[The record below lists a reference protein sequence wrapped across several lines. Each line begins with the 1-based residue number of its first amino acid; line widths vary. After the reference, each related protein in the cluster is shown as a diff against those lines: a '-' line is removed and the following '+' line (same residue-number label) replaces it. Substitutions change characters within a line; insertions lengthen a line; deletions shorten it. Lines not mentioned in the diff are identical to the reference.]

1 MDKHNILIVEDNQ
14 ILVMGLTSKLKSFGY
29 NVSNNAKSGI
39 EAIKMAE
46 SLKPDL
52 ILMDIILED
61 EMDGIEAAQ
70 KIKQKF
76 DIPIIFTTSCYDDE
90 TIERASIIK
99 PIGYIIKPYDYNQL
113 KITLEMAFKN
123 IQINNRL
130 KDEINKH
137 KETESELMKAKKIAE
152 FASEA
157 KNEFIAN
164 MSHELRTP
172 LNAIMGYCQLF
183 QNDSN
188 LSDKQKEGLEVVNK
202 SSQHL
207 LNLINDILEIS
218 KIEAGKME
226 LVNGEFNLKLLLS
239 NIVDILELKAREK
252 DISFNYNFSD
262 NIPDGVI
269 GDEKR
274 LKQILLNICGNA
286 VKFTQKGEVNFSV
299 KRKDND
305 ICFQI
310 QDTGIGI
317 PETKYNEIFL
327 PFQQVQDNKSFVEGT
342 GLGLSISK
350 KLVNMMGSNIHLK
363 SQLNTGSTF
372 WFCINLPEKKVQKA
386 TISKMKQQIIG
397 FKGDPKTIIV
407 ADDNDTNRILLD
419 QLLSRIGFQI
429 KLAKNGLE
437 AFELAKEI
445 KPDVIFMDLLMPVMN
460 GFEAVKKIRQI
471 DSCKNTLI
479 IALSANVFDATIEK
493 SYEAGCDSFIPKPFN
508 KELIFELLSNKLN
521 IVWVYK
527 NDFENDLK
535 NEKIIDVPNKK
546 DLSELSK
553 LAEYGDF
560 TGIKQKL
567 KNLSTE
573 NEKYLSFIK
582 KINTFIKEFE
592 FDKIVNF
599 IKSLLSTIKEL
610 S

>member
-29 NVSNNAKSGI
+29 NVSDNAKSGI

-99 PIGYIIKPYDYNQL
+99 PVGYIIKPYDYNQL

-137 KETESELMKAKKIAE
+137 KETESELIKAKKIAE
-152 FASEA
+152 FASDA

-188 LSDKQKEGLEVVNK
+188 LTDKQKEGLEVVNK

-226 LVNGEFNLKLLLS
+226 LVTGEFNLKFLLS
-239 NIVDILELKAREK
+239 NIVDILEIKAREK
-252 DISFNYNFSD
+252 DISFNYNFSE
-262 NIPDGVI
+262 NIPDGVM

-274 LKQILLNICGNA
+274 LKQVLLNICGNA
-286 VKFTQKGEVNFSV
+286 IKFTQQGEVNFLV

-305 ICFQI
+305 ICFQV

-317 PETKYNEIFL
+317 PETKFNEIFL
-327 PFQQVQDNKSFVEGT
+327 PFQQLQDNKSLVEGT

-350 KLVNMMGSNIHLK
+350 KLINMMGSNINFK
-363 SQLNTGSTF
+363 SQLNIGSTF
-372 WFCINLPEKKVQKA
+372 WFCLNLPEKKLLKTA
-386 TISKMKQQIIG
+386 ISKKKQQIIG
-397 FKGDPKTIIV
+397 YKGDPKNIIV

-437 AFELAKEI
+437 AFELAKKI
-445 KPDVIFMDLLMPVMN
+445 KSDVIFMDLLMPVMN

-471 DSCKNTLI
+471 DSCKNILI
-479 IALSANVFDATIEK
+479 IAISANVFDATKEK
-493 SYEAGCDSFIPKPFN
+493 CYEAGCDFFIPKPFN
-508 KELIFELLSNKLN
+508 KEIIFDYLSNNLN
-521 IVWVYK
+521 IAWIYK
-527 NDFENDLK
+527 NDDENDL
-535 NEKIIDVPNKK
+535 NSEKIIDVPCEK

-553 LAEYGDF
+553 LAEVGDF

-567 KNLSTE
+567 KKLSLE

-582 KINTFIKEFE
+582 KINAFIKEFE

-599 IKSLLSTIKEL
+599 IKSFFTKH
-610 S
+610 